1 MEQIAQYYVLSF
13 VYENLHLYLS
23 YNGKD
28 PLSHFAIIDLDQR
41 IIFIIAIYFIN
52 WHMPLFIILD

>member
-1 MEQIAQYYVLSF
+1 MEQTAQYYVLSF

-41 IIFIIAIYFIN
+41 IIFIIAIYFTN
-52 WHMPLFIILD
+52 W